1 MLMPYF
7 CGYLG
12 PGPIPLVGER
22 FLKAAMSFILLSH
35 YRRPTVLT
43 AQYLCKAN
51 MSAHRHKPP
60 DIDSVARRESPAAG
74 FDPLGGVKQE
84 YTSPEAYQ
92 DQSSSQASQSRETL
106 CAVLWTGNHRVTVVP

>member
-22 FLKAAMSFILLSH
+22 FIKAAMSFLLLSH
-35 YRRPTVLT
+35 YCCPTVLT

-51 MSAHRHKPP
+51 MSAHRHKLP
-60 DIDSVARRESPAAG
+60 DIDSVVRRESPAAG
-74 FDPLGGVKQE
+74 FTRLAG
-84 YTSPEAYQ
+84 
-92 DQSSSQASQSRETL
+92 
-106 CAVLWTGNHRVTVVP
+106 